1 MLPRNKVFLE
11 LEITSPCPLGPA
23 QILHLSG
30 IDARAF
36 AHAQFTSDVN
46 QLSNGAWQWSAWL
59 DAKGRVR
66 NVFALLQLDNEGF
79 LAWLPRGQSAL
90 MAEALQAFVF
100 RSKVKLLP
108 LVDYHLLGDTSPTS
122 DGACNS
128 AETWSIELPG
138 IQGRRAAIICKGS
151 SKASEPGL
159 TDTWIRE
166 DIACG
171 LPWICAENAGQFTA
185 HALGL
190 DRLHAI
196 SLSKGCYPGQEIVA
210 RLHYRGGNK
219 RECARLQIETATL
232 PTPATE
238 IQIESSPPSVGH
250 LLYAAHS
257 DSEHCEALAVLPV
270 NSDQSL
276 RLTLPSGARI
286 NRLEITQPMP

>member
-1 MLPRNKVFLE
+1 MLPRNKVSLE
-11 LEITSPCPLGPA
+11 LEITVPCPLGPA
-23 QILHLSG
+23 QILQLSG
-30 IDARAF
+30 IDAREF
-36 AHAQFTSDVN
+36 AQAQFTSDVN

-66 NVFALLQLDNEGF
+66 HVFALLQFGNEGF

-90 MAEALQAFVF
+90 MAEALQLFVF

-108 LVDYHLLGDTSPTS
+108 LVDYQLVGDSSPTS
-122 DGACNS
+122 DDACNS
-128 AETWSIELPG
+128 SETWSIELPG
-138 IQGRRAAIICKGS
+138 IHGRRTAIIRKGS
-151 SKASEPGL
+151 TEAIEPGP

-171 LPWICAENAGQFTA
+171 LPWVCAENAGQFTT

-232 PTPATE
+232 PKPATE
-238 IQIESSPPSVGH
+238 IQIETSPPSIGH

-257 DSEHCEALAVLPV
+257 DPEHCEALAVLPL
-270 NSDQSL
+270 NIDRSL
-276 RLTLPSGARI
+276 RMTLPSGARI
-286 NRLEITQPMP
+286 NRLEIIQPAP